1 MRMKNLEFKAKL
13 KWKIFKMVDKEKL
26 KRINEMIKQEKSWLE
41 ENKEA
46 YIEDIKNLKEEL
58 RKDASDWNCDVINN
72 MSRCAQKRKVN
83 IDLSLAEVEHLESVK
98 NSIKNGINVFLY

>member
-1 MRMKNLEFKAKL
+1 MA
-13 KWKIFKMVDKEKL
+13 DKEKL
-26 KRINEMIKQEKSWLE
+26 KKINEMIKQEKSWLN

-58 RKDASDWNCDVINN
+58 RKDASDWDCDVINN
-72 MSRCAQKRKVN
+72 MSRCAQERKIN

-98 NSIKNGINVFLY
+98 NSIKAGINVFLY

>member
-1 MRMKNLEFKAKL
+1 
-13 KWKIFKMVDKEKL
+13 MVDKEKL
-26 KRINEMIKQEKSWLE
+26 KKINEMIKQEKSWLK

-58 RKDASDWNCDVINN
+58 RKDASDWDCDVINN
-72 MSRCAQKRKVN
+72 MSRCAQERKVN

-98 NSIKNGINVFLY
+98 NSIKAGINVFLY